1 MEPWLL
7 NWTAWIVRNSQAVID
22 DTSRDDGP
30 EWFDKMW
37 DSWLAHSDYGHKL
50 KQEKALDEI
59 VRLSQEAG
67 LYDMDNIEVPEWH
80 TDIVLNRI
88 NKNKNV
94 IKVDLSDCKNMKEC
108 SQVVELIASGK
119 VKIIIENNNE

>member
-7 NWTAWIVRNSQAVID
+7 NWTAWVARNTQAEFDGI
-22 DTSRDDGP
+22 TYEDGP
-30 EWFDKMW
+30 EWFDRMW
-37 DSWLAHSDYGHKL
+37 DSWLAHSDYGYEL
-50 KQEKALDEI
+50 K
-59 VRLSQEAG
+59 
-67 LYDMDNIEVPEWH
+67 
-80 TDIVLNRI
+80 
-88 NKNKNV
+88 KNKTNNKSV